1 MSLLLD
7 LNPVS
12 VTIDDEVYEINSDF
26 RTSILFELMMQD
38 EELSNSEKIAGAL
51 RLYYP
56 IIPNNKNKAIER
68 LLEFYKGN
76 SEYNNKLNKRKNVNN
91 TNPIYSY
98 EYDGDYIYAAFMSQY
113 NINLQSVKYL
123 HWFEFKA
130 LFKSLNDTNMIVKI
144 MQYRAKD
151 LSKIEDKKERSFYS
165 KMKKIYAIPVSKK
178 EQEKQ
183 NEIEEA
189 LFNGGDVSKL
199 L

>member
-7 LNPVS
+7 LNPVN
-12 VTIDDEVYEINSDF
+12 VNIDGEVYEINSDF

-38 EELSNSEKIAGAL
+38 IELSNSEKISGAL
-51 RLYYP
+51 KLYYP
-56 IIPNNKNKAIER
+56 IIPKNTEKAIKSI
-68 LLEFYKGN
+68 LEFYKCGSDCSN
-76 SEYNNKLNKRKNVNN
+76 SSKAKTVNN
-91 TNPIYSY
+91 NNPIYSY

-113 NINLQSVKYL
+113 NINLQSIKYL
-123 HWFEFKA
+123 HWFEFRA